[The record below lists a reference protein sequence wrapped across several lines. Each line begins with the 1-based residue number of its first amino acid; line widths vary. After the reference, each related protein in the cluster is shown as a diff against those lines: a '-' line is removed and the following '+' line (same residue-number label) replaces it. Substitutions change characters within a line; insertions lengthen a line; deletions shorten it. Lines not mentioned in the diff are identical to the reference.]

1 MMKNKGKRLVVLLI
15 AACMILSMFSGMT
28 VSAATD
34 AEIYATTNTIKK
46 VDGKYYYVNASG
58 KMDKKTGWKKVA
70 GKYTYYVGSEGNVT
84 VKITGGKYY
93 KWSNGQFKKQSVKKN
108 STKTIQGKAFYI
120 NKNGNIEKKNGWKK
134 VAGKYAYYVNSNGA
148 VSHKITKGKYY
159 KWSNGKFK
167 KQPVRKNST
176 KTIQGKA
183 FYVNKNGNIE
193 KKTGWKKVAGKY
205 TYYVGSK
212 GNVTVKIT
220 SEKYYKWSNG
230 KFKQQS
236 LEKYN
241 GKIITIGKKAFYVSE
256 DKIVRK
262 TGWKRVSGAKLSSI
276 TNPRGY
282 YVGTKGSVLYKE
294 TAKGTYEIT
303 SVGKVS
309 DKLMKNG
316 WNGSVFVKNGK
327 VQIKTTVTVGGYI
340 NVFDKD
346 GKRVTLKK
354 SGNNIVRSDTNEPV
368 TTKGAYKVGSGSNKT
383 TYYVTNNGNI
393 KKNGT
398 VTVNGVKYTVDASG
412 KCTKVT
418 ENGSDN
424 SDGSGNDGEQNSGTN
439 GNQEQQSHVCKW
451 KLVMN
456 SSLSPVKTNYK
467 EHAAVTKTVN
477 KKIRDAYD
485 EKVYSEHEWFCCN
498 GCSKDGLKDQDC
510 SYETYEE
517 LEEHQASTAIYDENG
532 KLKYKHGGWHTAT
545 VIVDTIH
552 HDAVYADV
560 KEVVEKEWS
569 EWDQTYKCT
578 VCGDIM
584 TEHVVNKNGELI
596 YTPNK
601 SGVLVDI
608 NGNEQDKV
616 TAGVSYK

>member
-70 GKYTYYVGSEGNVT
+70 GKYTYYVGSKGNVT
-84 VKITGGKYY
+84 V
-93 KWSNGQFKKQSVKKN
+93 
-108 STKTIQGKAFYI
+108 
-120 NKNGNIEKKNGWKK
+120 
-134 VAGKYAYYVNSNGA
+134 
-148 VSHKITKGKYY
+148 KITKGKYY
-159 KWSNGKFK
+159 KWSDGQFK
-167 KQPVRKNST
+167 KQPVKKNST
-176 KTIQGKA
+176 KTIKGKA

-193 KKTGWKKVAGKY
+193 KKTGWKKIAGKY
-205 TYYVGSK
+205 AYYVNSNGVVSL
-212 GNVTVKIT
+212 KIT
-220 SEKYYKWSNG
+220 GGNYQKWSNG
-230 KFKQQS
+230 QFKKQS

-241 GKIITIGKKAFYVSE
+241 GKIITIKGKAFYVSE

-340 NVFDKD
+340 NVFNKD

-354 SGNNIVRSDTNEPV
+354 AGNKIVRSDTNEPV
-368 TTKGAYKVGSGSNKT
+368 TTKGAYKVGSGSNKQ

-418 ENGSDN
+418 ENGSGN

-439 GNQEQQSHVCKW
+439 GNQDQQSHVCKW

-485 EKVYSEHEWFCCN
+485 EPVYGERVICRMCKKQF
-498 GCSKDGLKDQDC
+498 L
-510 SYETYEE
+510 TYEDWGVHSDE
-517 LEEHQASTAIYDENG
+517 TNHGNCSLED
-532 KLKYKHGGWHTAT
+532 

-578 VCGDIM
+578 VCGDTM
-584 TEHVVNKNGELI
+584 TEHVVCGDTEKKQGVCAFILDKSGEL
-596 YTPNK
+596 
-601 SGVLVDI
+601 VDDDVI
-608 NGNEQDKV
+608 V
-616 TAGVSYK
+616 TANTYYGAYYDAAKDSKYTDYLQLLKDHHFIQ

>member
-1 MMKNKGKRLVVLLI
+1 MMKNKGKKLVVLLI

-70 GKYTYYVGSEGNVT
+70 GKYTYYVGSKGNVT
-84 VKITGGKYY
+84 V
-93 KWSNGQFKKQSVKKN
+93 
-108 STKTIQGKAFYI
+108 
-120 NKNGNIEKKNGWKK
+120 
-134 VAGKYAYYVNSNGA
+134 
-148 VSHKITKGKYY
+148 KITKGKYY
-159 KWSNGKFK
+159 KWSDGQFK
-167 KQPVRKNST
+167 KQPVKKNST
-176 KTIQGKA
+176 KTIGGKA

-193 KKTGWKKVAGKY
+193 KKTGWKKIAGKY
-205 TYYVGSK
+205 AYYVNSNGVVSL
-212 GNVTVKIT
+212 KIT
-220 SEKYYKWSNG
+220 GGNYQKWSNG
-230 KFKQQS
+230 QFKKQS

-262 TGWKRVSGAKLSSI
+262 TGWKRVSGANLSSI
-276 TNPRGY
+276 MNPRGY

-294 TAKGTYEIT
+294 TAKGTCKIT
-303 SVGKVS
+303 SAGEVS

-327 VQIKTTVTVGGYI
+327 VQIKTNVTVGGYI

-439 GNQEQQSHVCKW
+439 GNQDQQSHVCKW

-485 EKVYSEHEWFCCN
+485 EPVYGERVICRMCKKQF
-498 GCSKDGLKDQDC
+498 L
-510 SYETYEE
+510 TYEDWGVHSDE
-517 LEEHQASTAIYDENG
+517 TNHGNCSLED
-532 KLKYKHGGWHTAT
+532 

-578 VCGDIM
+578 VCGDTM
-584 TEHVVNKNGELI
+584 TEHVVCGDTEKKQGVCAFILDKSGEL
-596 YTPNK
+596 
-601 SGVLVDI
+601 VDDDVI
-608 NGNEQDKV
+608 V
-616 TAGVSYK
+616 TANTYYGAYYDAAKDSKYTDYLQLLKDHHFIQ

>member
-46 VDGKYYYVNASG
+46 VDEKYYYVNASG

-70 GKYTYYVGSEGNVT
+70 GKYTYYVGSKSNVT
-84 VKITGGKYY
+84 V
-93 KWSNGQFKKQSVKKN
+93 
-108 STKTIQGKAFYI
+108 
-120 NKNGNIEKKNGWKK
+120 
-134 VAGKYAYYVNSNGA
+134 
-148 VSHKITKGKYY
+148 KITKGKYY
-159 KWSNGKFK
+159 KWSDGQFK
-167 KQPVRKNST
+167 KQPVKKNST
-176 KTIQGKA
+176 KTIKGKA

-193 KKTGWKKVAGKY
+193 KKTGWKKIADKY
-205 TYYVGSK
+205 AYYVNSNGVVSL
-212 GNVTVKIT
+212 KIT
-220 SEKYYKWSNG
+220 GGNYQKWSDG
-230 KFKQQS
+230 TFKKQS

-294 TAKGTYEIT
+294 TAKGTCKIT
-303 SVGKVS
+303 SAGKVS

-368 TTKGAYKVGSGSNKT
+368 TTKGAYKVGSGSNKQ

-418 ENGSDN
+418 ENGSGN
-424 SDGSGNDGEQNSGTN
+424 SDGSGNDGSGNDGEQNSGTN
-439 GNQEQQSHVCKW
+439 GNQDQQSHVCKW

-467 EHAAVTKTVN
+467 GHAAVTKTVN

-485 EKVYSEHEWFCCN
+485 EPVYGERVICRMCKKQF
-498 GCSKDGLKDQDC
+498 L
-510 SYETYEE
+510 TYEDWGVHSDE
-517 LEEHQASTAIYDENG
+517 TNHGNCSLED
-532 KLKYKHGGWHTAT
+532 

-560 KEVVEKEWS
+560 EEVVEKEWS

-578 VCGDIM
+578 VCGDTM
-584 TEHVVNKNGELI
+584 TEHVVCGDTEKKQGVCAFILDKSGEL
-596 YTPNK
+596 
-601 SGVLVDI
+601 VDDDVI
-608 NGNEQDKV
+608 V
-616 TAGVSYK
+616 TANTYYGAYYDAAKDSKYTDYLQLLKDHHFIQ

>member
-70 GKYTYYVGSEGNVT
+70 GKYTYYVGSKGNVT
-84 VKITGGKYY
+84 V
-93 KWSNGQFKKQSVKKN
+93 
-108 STKTIQGKAFYI
+108 
-120 NKNGNIEKKNGWKK
+120 
-134 VAGKYAYYVNSNGA
+134 
-148 VSHKITKGKYY
+148 KITKGKYY
-159 KWSNGKFK
+159 KWSDGQFK
-167 KQPVRKNST
+167 KQPVKKNST
-176 KTIQGKA
+176 KTIKGKA

-205 TYYVGSK
+205 AYYVNSNGVVSL
-212 GNVTVKIT
+212 KIT
-220 SEKYYKWSNG
+220 GGNYQKWSNG
-230 KFKQQS
+230 QFKKQS

-262 TGWKRVSGAKLSSI
+262 TGWKRVSGANLSSI

-340 NVFDKD
+340 NVFDED
-346 GKRVTLKK
+346 GKRVTLKN

-368 TTKGAYKVGSGSNKT
+368 TTKGAYKVGTGSNKT

-418 ENGSDN
+418 ENGSGN
-424 SDGSGNDGEQNSGTN
+424 SDGSGNDGKQEPSTN
-439 GNQEQQSHVCKW
+439 GNQDQQSHVCKW

-485 EKVYSEHEWFCCN
+485 EPVYGERVICRMCKKQF
-498 GCSKDGLKDQDC
+498 L
-510 SYETYEE
+510 TYEDWGVHSDE
-517 LEEHQASTAIYDENG
+517 TNHGNCSLED
-532 KLKYKHGGWHTAT
+532 

>member
-46 VDGKYYYVNASG
+46 DDEKYYYVNASG
-58 KMDKKTGWKKVA
+58 KTDKKTGWKKVA
-70 GKYTYYVGSEGNVT
+70 GKYTYYVGSKGNVT

-93 KWSNGQFKKQSVKKN
+93 KWSNGQ
-108 STKTIQGKAFYI
+108 
-120 NKNGNIEKKNGWKK
+120 
-134 VAGKYAYYVNSNGA
+134 
-148 VSHKITKGKYY
+148 
-159 KWSNGKFK
+159 FK

-205 TYYVGSK
+205 AYYVNSNGAVSH
-212 GNVTVKIT
+212 KIT
-220 SEKYYKWSNG
+220 KGKYYKWSNG
-230 KFKQQS
+230 QFKKQPVRKNS
-236 LEKYN
+236 TK
-241 GKIITIGKKAFYVSE
+241 TIQGKAFYVNKNGNIE
-256 DKIVRK
+256 KK
-262 TGWKRVSGAKLSSI
+262 NGWKKVAGKY
-276 TNPRGY
+276 TY

-340 NVFDKD
+340 NAFDED

-439 GNQEQQSHVCKW
+439 GNQDQQSHVCKW

-485 EKVYSEHEWFCCN
+485 EPVYGERVICRMCKKQF
-498 GCSKDGLKDQDC
+498 L
-510 SYETYEE
+510 TYEDWGVHSDE
-517 LEEHQASTAIYDENG
+517 TNHGNCSLED
-532 KLKYKHGGWHTAT
+532 

-560 KEVVEKEWS
+560 IEVVEKEWS

-578 VCGDIM
+578 VCGDTM
-584 TEHVVNKNGELI
+584 TEHVVCGDTEKKQGVCAFILDKSGEL
-596 YTPNK
+596 
-601 SGVLVDI
+601 VDDDVI
-608 NGNEQDKV
+608 V
-616 TAGVSYK
+616 TANTYYGAYYDAAKDSKYTDYLQLLKDHHFIQ

>member
-1 MMKNKGKRLVVLLI
+1 M
-15 AACMILSMFSGMT
+15 
-28 VSAATD
+28 
-34 AEIYATTNTIKK
+34 
-46 VDGKYYYVNASG
+46 
-58 KMDKKTGWKKVA
+58 
-70 GKYTYYVGSEGNVT
+70 
-84 VKITGGKYY
+84 
-93 KWSNGQFKKQSVKKN
+93 
-108 STKTIQGKAFYI
+108 
-120 NKNGNIEKKNGWKK
+120 NKNGNIEKKTGWKK

-159 KWSNGKFK
+159 KWSNGQFK

-193 KKTGWKKVAGKY
+193 KKNGWKKVAGKY
-205 TYYVGSK
+205 T
-212 GNVTVKIT
+212 
-220 SEKYYKWSNG
+220 
-230 KFKQQS
+230 
-236 LEKYN
+236 
-241 GKIITIGKKAFYVSE
+241 
-256 DKIVRK
+256 
-262 TGWKRVSGAKLSSI
+262 
-276 TNPRGY
+276 Y

-340 NVFDKD
+340 NAFDED

-424 SDGSGNDGEQNSGTN
+424 SDPKKDDPGSKQ
-439 GNQEQQSHVCKW
+439 HVCKW
-451 KLVMN
+451 LVVLDKN
-456 SSLSPVKTNYK
+456 QNPVQSNYK
-467 EHAAVTKTVN
+467 KHDAVMGTEN
-477 KKIRDAYD
+477 QLIRDAWD
-485 EKVYSEHEWFCCN
+485 EPIYAARKWLVCN
-498 GCSKDGLKDQDC
+498 TCSGELGIDDQDC
-510 SYETYEE
+510 AYENTAE
-517 LEEHQASTAIYDENG
+517 LDKHQDAVH
-532 KLKYKHGGWHTAT
+532 HGGNHL
-545 VIVDTIH
+545 VKKIIDYKH
-552 HDAVYADV
+552 HDAEYADV
-560 KEVVEKEWS
+560 PVIKKRAYEEC
-569 EWDQTYKCT
+569 DYTYKCT
-578 VCGDIM
+578 VCGDTM
-584 TEHVVNKNGELI
+584 TEHVVWGDTENSSACAYI
-596 YTPNK
+596 PNK
-601 SGVLVDI
+601 SGDMLYADGSGVCQV
-608 NGNEQDKV
+608 V
-616 TAGVSYK
+616 TKNTPYGTIGIDLAEPAYLTLLKDHGFIK

>member
-46 VDGKYYYVNASG
+46 DDEKYYYVNASG
-58 KMDKKTGWKKVA
+58 KTD
-70 GKYTYYVGSEGNVT
+70 
-84 VKITGGKYY
+84 
-93 KWSNGQFKKQSVKKN
+93 
-108 STKTIQGKAFYI
+108 
-120 NKNGNIEKKNGWKK
+120 
-134 VAGKYAYYVNSNGA
+134 
-148 VSHKITKGKYY
+148 
-159 KWSNGKFK
+159 
-167 KQPVRKNST
+167 
-176 KTIQGKA
+176 
-183 FYVNKNGNIE
+183 

-220 SEKYYKWSNG
+220 GGKYYKWSDGQFKKQPVKKNSTKTIKGKAFYVNKNG
-230 KFKQQS
+230 NIEKKTGWKKIAGKYAYYVNSNGVVSLKITGGNYQKWSNGQFKKQS

-294 TAKGTYEIT
+294 TAKGTCKIT
-303 SVGKVS
+303 SAGEVS

-340 NVFDKD
+340 NVFNKD

-354 SGNNIVRSDTNEPV
+354 SGNKIVRSDTNEPV
-368 TTKGAYKVGSGSNKT
+368 TTKGAYKVGSGSNKQ

-451 KLVMN
+451 KVVMN

-485 EKVYSEHEWFCCN
+485 ETVYSEHEWFCCN

-517 LEEHQASTAIYDENG
+517 LEEHQAATAIYDENG

>member
-34 AEIYATTNTIKK
+34 AEIYATTDTIKK
-46 VDGKYYYVNASG
+46 VDEKYYYVNASG

-70 GKYTYYVGSEGNVT
+70 GKYTYYVGSKGNVT
-84 VKITGGKYY
+84 V
-93 KWSNGQFKKQSVKKN
+93 
-108 STKTIQGKAFYI
+108 
-120 NKNGNIEKKNGWKK
+120 
-134 VAGKYAYYVNSNGA
+134 
-148 VSHKITKGKYY
+148 KITKGKYY
-159 KWSNGKFK
+159 KWSDGQFK
-167 KQPVRKNST
+167 KQPVKKNST
-176 KTIQGKA
+176 KTIKGKA

-193 KKTGWKKVAGKY
+193 KKTGWKKIAGKY
-205 TYYVGSK
+205 AYYVNSNGVVSL
-212 GNVTVKIT
+212 KIT
-220 SEKYYKWSNG
+220 GGNYQKWSNG
-230 KFKQQS
+230 QFKKQS

-327 VQIKTTVTVGGYI
+327 AQIKTTVTVGGYI
-340 NVFDKD
+340 NVFNKD

-439 GNQEQQSHVCKW
+439 GNQDQQSHVCKW
-451 KLVMN
+451 KVVMN

-578 VCGDIM
+578 VCGDTM
-584 TEHVVNKNGELI
+584 TEHVVCGATENTSMVEAYI
-596 YTPNK
+596 PNK
-601 SGVLVDI
+601 SGELVDDDGKAYI
-608 NGNEQDKV
+608 RV
-616 TAGVSYK
+616 TAKKPYTWTGSVLNKKLSADEFYKTYGYVYIGSFANYTYIPNNDYMELLKAHGFIK

>member
-1 MMKNKGKRLVVLLI
+1 MFTMMKNKGKRLVVLLI

-34 AEIYATTNTIKK
+34 AEIYATTDTIKK
-46 VDGKYYYVNASG
+46 VDEKYYYVNASG

-70 GKYTYYVGSEGNVT
+70 GKYTYYVGSKGNVT
-84 VKITGGKYY
+84 V
-93 KWSNGQFKKQSVKKN
+93 
-108 STKTIQGKAFYI
+108 
-120 NKNGNIEKKNGWKK
+120 
-134 VAGKYAYYVNSNGA
+134 
-148 VSHKITKGKYY
+148 KITKGKYY
-159 KWSNGKFK
+159 KWSDGQFK
-167 KQPVRKNST
+167 KQPVKKNST
-176 KTIQGKA
+176 KTIKGKA

-193 KKTGWKKVAGKY
+193 KKTGWKKIAGKY
-205 TYYVGSK
+205 AYYVNSNGVVSL
-212 GNVTVKIT
+212 KIT
-220 SEKYYKWSNG
+220 GGNYQKWSNG
-230 KFKQQS
+230 QFKKQS

-340 NVFDKD
+340 NVFNKD

-354 SGNNIVRSDTNEPV
+354 SSNNIVRSDTNEPV

-439 GNQEQQSHVCKW
+439 GNQDQQSHVCKW
-451 KLVMN
+451 KVVMN

-578 VCGDIM
+578 VCGDTM
-584 TEHVVNKNGELI
+584 TEHVVCGATENTSMVEAYI
-596 YTPNK
+596 PNK
-601 SGVLVDI
+601 SGELVDDDGKAYI
-608 NGNEQDKV
+608 RV
-616 TAGVSYK
+616 TAKKPYTWTGSVLNKKLSADEFYKTYGYVYIGSFANYTYIPNNDYMELLKAHGFIK